1 MNKKQTQF
9 QDNNLNRINEYCL
22 TLSNA
27 WNIPVKFCAN
37 NQILLEEDGVKE
49 LSELL
54 QTQGTIERILKKK
67 ADFFG
72 NNKVPEIKEVIL
84 TPDFHKGKGI
94 PVGTVILSKDV
105 VIPQATGNDINC
117 GMRLLSTS
125 YTSDQ
130 ILSHIDEIEN
140 KLRYVFFQGG
150 RNLPMAPQQRQ
161 ALLKHGINGLID
173 TNKITKGEGLWR
185 YFNEDQEFSNLEHIH
200 GRGSYPVDEIFA
212 LKDYIDTSRGISHD
226 SVIGSLGGGNHFAE
240 IQYVRKIHDS
250 QTAYQWGINKGGVV
264 IMVHSGSLGIGQ
276 MTGHYF
282 QKILKD
288 IYPKDLGYPENG
300 IFVLPVHG
308 EMSEYYNKFKTSMY
322 NAANFAFCNRLFL
335 ALMVI
340 NALDSVI
347 GEGDMKLIYDA
358 PHNLI
363 WEETIDDKSEYIHRK
378 GATPAYGYESMSNS
392 EFAYCGEPVIVPGSM
407 GAPSYLLRGNGERK
421 FLYSASHG
429 AGRQLS
435 RGAAMKVNDE
445 KLDDFLNSFRIV
457 TSVNMKDHQ
466 IKKRPDIMKK
476 IRDSIKQEAP
486 FAYKDITPVIKTL
499 TESNVACPVAE
510 FYPLLTVKG

>member
-1 MNKKQTQF
+1 MNKEVF
-9 QDNNLNRINEYCL
+9 QDKRLNRINEYSL
-22 TLSNA
+22 SLSND

-37 NQILLEEDGVKE
+37 RQILLEEEGVKE
-49 LSELL
+49 LSVLL
-54 QTQGTIERILKKK
+54 QTQRTIEKILNRKP
-67 ADFFG
+67 DFFG
-72 NNKVPEIKEVIL
+72 KNRMPEIREVVL

-94 PVGTVILSKDV
+94 PVGTVILSKDF

-130 ILSHIDEIEN
+130 ILPHLDDIEN
-140 KLRYVFFQGG
+140 RLRYIFFQGG
-150 RNLPMAPQQRQ
+150 RNLPMAPEQRQ
-161 ALLKHGINGLID
+161 ALLKYGISGLID
-173 TNKITKGEGLWR
+173 TCGITKNEGLWR
-185 YFNEDQEFSNLEHIH
+185 YFDAEREFSNLGHIH
-200 GRGSYPVDEIFA
+200 GRGSYPADDIFA
-212 LKDYIDTSRGISHD
+212 LKDYIDNSRGISHD
-226 SVIGSLGGGNHFAE
+226 SVIGTLGGGNHFAE

-250 QTAYQWGINKGGVV
+250 QTAYQWGINEGGVV
-264 IMVHSGSLGIGQ
+264 IMIHSGSLGIGQ

-288 IYPKDLGYPENG
+288 IYPKDIGYPENG

-308 EMSEYYNKFKTSMY
+308 ELSKYYGRFKTSMY
-322 NAANFAFCNRLFL
+322 NAANFAFGNRLFL
-335 ALMVI
+335 SLMVM
-340 NALDSVI
+340 NALDSVL
-347 GEGDMKLIYDA
+347 GESDMKLIYDA

-363 WEETIDDKSEYIHRK
+363 WEEITGELYEYIHRK
-378 GATPAYGYESMSNS
+378 GATPAYGYEVMNDS
-392 EFAYCGEPVIVPGSM
+392 EFAYYGEPVIVPGSM
-407 GAPSYLLRGNGERK
+407 GAPSYLLRGNGERA

-435 RGAAMKVNDE
+435 RGAAMKISDRNLDE
-445 KLDDFLNSFRIV
+445 FLNSFRIV
-457 TSVNMKDHQ
+457 TPVNMKDHQ

-499 TESNVACPVAE
+499 TESDVAYPVAE
-510 FYPLLTVKG
+510 FYPLLTVKS